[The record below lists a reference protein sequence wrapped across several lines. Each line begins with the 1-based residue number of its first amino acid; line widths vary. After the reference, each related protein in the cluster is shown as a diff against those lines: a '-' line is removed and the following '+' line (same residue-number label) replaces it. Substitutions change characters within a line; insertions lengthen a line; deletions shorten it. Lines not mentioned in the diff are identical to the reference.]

1 MMMAT
6 TEMPVDDRPRVLV
19 VDDDRLILA
28 TLSEGLKQAG
38 YDVMEAE
45 SGEEGMTLARDGNP
59 DIAILDMRMPGLS
72 GLEVARWLQIHTDT
86 PYLFLSAYGD
96 ENTVADAVNEG
107 AMGYLVKPLD
117 VLQVIPALEAALA
130 RSRELRRLVD
140 NEANLE
146 QALQQGRQISMAVGL
161 LMERYRLTE
170 REAFERLR
178 GHARSE
184 RIKVSDLAAQ
194 LLNASDALNALKG
207 DQTPRRPRRG
217 G

>member
-6 TEMPVDDRPRVLV
+6 TEMPVAERPRVLV

-38 YDVMEAE
+38 YEVMEAE

-72 GLEVARWLQIHTDT
+72 GLEVARWLQTHTDT

-184 RIKVSDLAAQ
+184 RIKVSELAAQ
-194 LLNASDALNALKG
+194 LLNASDAINVLRGDLN
-207 DQTPRRPRRG
+207 PRKSRR
-217 G
+217 